1 VRHVVLW
8 VEQSRGGRH
17 GIKKDHTTR
26 KHTDLHAAVLPVRAE
41 RARILKNTTGR
52 YDVRKLPHNM
62 SEVTRHCTIEKQTL
76 AHGSIE
82 ACFGGRK
89 EEEGRGN
96 QCQHHPVCHYRTHMA
111 PSTCVSLVRWTV
123 GLTLSQKGH

>member
-41 RARILKNTTGR
+41 RARILKTQQE
-52 YDVRKLPHNM
+52 DM
-62 SEVTRHCTIEKQTL
+62 
-76 AHGSIE
+76 
-82 ACFGGRK
+82 
-89 EEEGRGN
+89 
-96 QCQHHPVCHYRTHMA
+96 M
-111 PSTCVSLVRWTV
+111 CVSCHT
-123 GLTLSQKGH
+123 T